1 MSTKKNAQGEK
12 RKGAWGC
19 RKRVN
24 KEGMRAKMEQRR
36 EEVRRGNVRQV
47 RGEGREDTPKKRSKI
62 GN

>member
-12 RKGAWGC
+12 RKGVWGC

-36 EEVRRGNVRQV
+36 EEVRRGHVRQV
-47 RGEGREDTPKKRSKI
+47 RGEGREDTPK
-62 GN
+62 